1 MSINDATPQE
11 WDRVTRTGEPT
22 FEEYMK
28 RLNSKY
34 VYDSTEAYK
43 PDANTLYHASEFA
56 DCWNRLRKEH
66 PALEPASCNPSLDRA
81 MLEAHKQSLSLET
94 EVDSTFKLP
103 EDAEER
109 KAIPIYTGFIDYFPR
124 AIAAVSHLSLI
135 GGIQHGQTAETLHW
149 NRSKSGDELD
159 AMMRHV
165 IDKDWV
171 QVAWRAMANLE
182 KKLEAESEAEESHKT
197 STFGAYKEEKN

>member
-1 MSINDATPQE
+1 MKRLNDATPSEWNAAGEKTQQNQDAIYQE
-11 WDRVTRTGEPT
+11 KEALKQKHDDVHDSAVYWE
-22 FEEYMK
+22 
-28 RLNSKY
+28 RLS
-34 VYDSTEAYK
+34 
-43 PDANTLYHASEFA
+43 
-56 DCWNRLRKEH
+56 REH

-94 EVDSTFKLP
+94 EVEPTFKLP

-124 AIAAVSHLSLI
+124 AVAAVSHLSLI

-182 KKLEAESEAEESHKT
+182 KKLEVKAEAEESHRA
-197 STFGAYKEEKN
+197 STFGAYTEEHR

>member
-1 MSINDATPQE
+1 MRLNEATP
-11 WDRVTRTGEPT
+11 
-22 FEEYMK
+22 
-28 RLNSKY
+28 
-34 VYDSTEAYK
+34 
-43 PDANTLYHASEFA
+43 A
-56 DCWNRLRKEH
+56 DWNRVAREH
-66 PALEPASCNPSLDRA
+66 PAIDPNDSVTLKPYTDMA
-81 MLEAHKQSLSLET
+81 MEEAHKQSLSLET

-165 IDKDWV
+165 IDKDWE

-182 KKLEAESEAEESHKT
+182 KKLEMDAIFDKVE
-197 STFGAYKEEKN
+197 NN